1 MAKDGILWTSSRD
14 REAHQTCLLA
24 SAESLQRSL
33 RHKNC
38 RETAPLGLLA
48 RLLTQSPVLLRA
60 RLQGP
65 RADVTPW
72 APEGRRRGSQ
82 VHQSLVPPLGSKV
95 SPQRG
100 TNAELSQVWG
110 TQDTFGHHLEAGICT
125 SSLFWKTSVQDTY

>member
-1 MAKDGILWTSSRD
+1 MAKDGILWTSSQD
-14 REAHQTCLLA
+14 GEAHQTCLLA

-65 RADVTPW
+65 RADVTPEGC
-72 APEGRRRGSQ
+72 PEGG
-82 VHQSLVPPLGSKV
+82 LPPPLGSRREEEREPGASEPCASLGFKGESSEGDKCRIV
-95 SPQRG
+95 SGLGHPRHIWSSPRG
-100 TNAELSQVWG
+100 RHMYL
-110 TQDTFGHHLEAGICT
+110 
-125 SSLFWKTSVQDTY
+125 